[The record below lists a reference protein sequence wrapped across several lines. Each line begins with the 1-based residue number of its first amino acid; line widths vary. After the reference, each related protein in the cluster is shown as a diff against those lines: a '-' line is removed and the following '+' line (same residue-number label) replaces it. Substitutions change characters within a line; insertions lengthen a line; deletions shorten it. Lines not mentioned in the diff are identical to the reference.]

1 MNTDSGIRVIDLAGS
16 SYDIG
21 RQHGEILKDD
31 IRDFYDSIWE
41 IHKANNPGL
50 KAESSELIGFCGR
63 NTGFIRE
70 YSAELFEEL
79 QGIADGSG
87 LSVGQIIYLNSFLEL
102 EDLRA
107 PGLGGRL
114 LSGGLWG
121 CTTFNVLPE
130 ASVEG
135 KCLIGQTFDM
145 EKYYSRFNVLLR
157 ITPRSGPKMIVY
169 SFAGVLGL
177 NGMNSKG
184 IGSVINKV
192 VAADA
197 APGVIFPVIMRTL
210 LAQERI
216 GDALGSAVFAPRA
229 SGIIYQLA
237 DNNGVAFC
245 AETSTSRYELLP
257 LSGAMAHTNH
267 YVESSMKELETP
279 GWLTHGGSFV
289 RYQVANRFLQANLGK
304 IDVELLMNLTRDH
317 TNYPRSICAH
327 GSEGEDEKVAF
338 HTVAAMVMNLSEPC
352 LWACHG
358 NPCVNSYERV
368 TFSK

>member
-1 MNTDSGIRVIDLAGS
+1 MNTDTGIRVIDLSGD

-31 IRDFYDSIWE
+31 IRDFYDSVWE
-41 IHKANNPGL
+41 IHKVNNPGL
-50 KAESSELIGFCGR
+50 KVESNKLISFCGR

-87 LSVGQIIYLNSFLEL
+87 LSIEQIIYLNSFLEL

-114 LSGGLWG
+114 LSGDLWG

-130 ASVEG
+130 ASADG
-135 KCLIGQTFDM
+135 KTLIGQTFDM
-145 EKYYSRFNVLLR
+145 EKYYERFNVLLR
-157 ITPRSGPKMIVY
+157 ITPKSGPKMLVY
-169 SFAGVLGL
+169 SFAGILGL
-177 NGMNSKG
+177 NGMNSSG
-184 IGSVINKV
+184 IGAVINKV
-192 VAADA
+192 VATDA

-216 GDALGSAVFAPRA
+216 GDTLGSAIFAPRA

-245 AETSTSRYELLP
+245 AETSSSRYELLP
-257 LSGAMAHTNH
+257 IAGAIAHTNH
-267 YVESSMKELETP
+267 YVGSSMTELETP

-289 RYQVANRFLQANLGK
+289 RYQVANRCLQANLEK
-304 IDVELLMNLTRDH
+304 IDLELLMNLTRDH

-338 HTVAAMVMNLSEPC
+338 HTVAAMIMDLNEPC
-352 LWACHG
+352 FRVCHG
-358 NPCVNSYERV
+358 NPCVNSYKKV
-368 TFSK
+368 FF